1 MTAGGHTRLPRP
13 DSRLCR
19 TYTSPWSLS
28 ANSAQAHLTLAPP
41 RTGFDANLT
50 LEPAASRCAGRTPLP
65 GRCPA
70 TALRHTSPWFCRGP
84 GSTQISPLVPSAG
97 SEPLCRTHTSPW
109 ALSGNSAEAHL
120 TLALPWTGFDANLTL
135 VPSFG
140 SEPRCATVVPERDGL
155 CRLSPNVRFSMSV
168 GPRGAVPRASLAEC
182 EPGRHSDAVETA
194 DQWASRGPRT
204 G

>member
-50 LEPAASRCAGRTPLP
+50 LEPA
-65 GRCPA
+65 
-70 TALRHTSPWFCRGP
+70 
-84 GSTQISPLVPSAG
+84 AG

-140 SEPRCATVVPERDGL
+140 SEPRCATVVPERDVSAACLRMSGSP
-155 CRLSPNVRFSMSV
+155 CRSV
-168 GPRGAVPRASLAEC
+168 RGALFRGPSSQNVTPGDIQTPQKLPTSGRAAVQEPASSLATPAKRLAESVTDT
-182 EPGRHSDAVETA
+182 PP
-194 DQWASRGPRT
+194 SRVPHRLGSRAR
-204 G
+204 